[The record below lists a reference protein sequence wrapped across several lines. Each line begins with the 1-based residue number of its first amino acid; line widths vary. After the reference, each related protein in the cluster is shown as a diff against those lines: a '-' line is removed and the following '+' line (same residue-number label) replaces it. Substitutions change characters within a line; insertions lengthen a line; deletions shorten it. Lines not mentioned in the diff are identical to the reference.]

1 MIPPELEQKLKHLR
15 LSGMAGVFPV
25 RLQQAV
31 SGRLSHQEFFEL
43 LVEDELCRRR
53 DRLLERRLRQA
64 RFPEPKRLEDFSFD
78 FNPTINR
85 AQIFDLATGRFIA
98 ERRGWLVIGQ
108 TGVGKSHL
116 IIGVG
121 MRAVEAGHKVLYKSA
136 FDLLEDLAEAAAT
149 GQRRS
154 CIAELTR
161 VPLLIVEDL
170 GLRKVPPSAAEDLL
184 EILHRRYQ
192 KTSTVISSNRPLED
206 WGAMLGGDSAAIS
219 ALLDRFLHSCEL
231 TLIRGK
237 SYRLYERQQRQK
249 KGEPTDG
256 KASKPAGG
264 KK

>member
-1 MIPPELEQKLKHLR
+1 
-15 LSGMAGVFPV
+15 
-25 RLQQAV
+25 
-31 SGRLSHQEFFEL
+31 
-43 LVEDELCRRR
+43 
-53 DRLLERRLRQA
+53 
-64 RFPEPKRLEDFSFD
+64 
-78 FNPTINR
+78 
-85 AQIFDLATGRFIA
+85 
-98 ERRGWLVIGQ
+98 
-108 TGVGKSHL
+108 
-116 IIGVG
+116 

-154 CIAELTR
+154 CIADLTR
-161 VPLLIVEDL
+161 VPLLIIEDL

-249 KGEPTDG
+249 KAESTDG
-256 KASKPAGG
+256 KASKAAGG